1 MKERDDTVYLRH
13 ILDAIRRIGDYSSGV
28 DEEAFK
34 QTPII
39 QDGFIRQL
47 EIIGEAAKRLSP
59 GLREKCPDVPW
70 KDIAGMR
77 DKLIHDYFGV
87 DLDAVWL
94 AATKDVPLLKET
106 IGKLLDG

>member
-13 ILDAIRRIGDYSSGV
+13 ILDAIGRIEDYSSGI
-28 DEEAFK
+28 DEETFK
-34 QTPII
+34 GNPLV

-47 EIIGEAAKRLSP
+47 ETIGEAVKRLSS
-59 GLREKCPDVPW
+59 GLRKKYPDVPW
-70 KDIAGMR
+70 RDIAGMR

-94 AATKDVPLLKET
+94 AAIRDVPLLKET
-106 IGKLLDG
+106 VEKSLNE